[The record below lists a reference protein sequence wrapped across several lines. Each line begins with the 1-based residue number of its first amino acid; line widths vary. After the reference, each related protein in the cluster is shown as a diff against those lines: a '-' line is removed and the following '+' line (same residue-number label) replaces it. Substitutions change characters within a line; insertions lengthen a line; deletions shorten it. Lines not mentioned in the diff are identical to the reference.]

1 MGSLFKSKS
10 QKSTS
15 NSTSTSE
22 PWQPAQGNLKDI
34 LGDISSW
41 YDQAQQTGYISP
53 TGDLG
58 SIYQQY
64 LQGLNGAGNQIT
76 QGTNNLLNQGMDVTN
91 QALQGY
97 QGLQNGSMNYGTGD
111 IVSGAQGL
119 INNDLLQ
126 GQINAVNSGI
136 QRNLQEQ
143 AFTGIDRNAVA
154 GGNAGSSRAGVA
166 QAIAA
171 RDASEQMAN
180 NEANIRANAY
190 NNALNQSQSVLNQNI
205 QNQLTG
211 LQGTAQL
218 GNQIYNNTGN
228 YINTIM
234 GQLAPSLQSAQLQQ
248 MIQGQ
253 QQTDQIGQRDFLA
266 NLISSY
272 YLPVSGSVGGMGG
285 FTTGTGT
292 QTTPGGSTFGSILGA
307 GQAAGNIWNSFS
319 DKRLKKN
326 IKYIGT
332 EAGHKIYTWDWTKR
346 GEEIAGKQPTRGV
359 IAQEVMKTHPD
370 AVTKDPS
377 TGYLVV
383 DYTKL

>member
-10 QKSTS
+10 QTSKSS
-15 NSTSTSE
+15 SSSTSE
-22 PWQPAQGNLKDI
+22 PWKPAQENLKNI
-34 LGDISSW
+34 LGDISNW

-64 LQGLNGAGNQIT
+64 LQGLQNTGNQLT
-76 QGTNNLLNQGMDVTN
+76 TGTNALLNQGMDVTN

-97 QGLQNGSMNYGTGD
+97 QGLQSGSMNYGTGD

-126 GQINAVNSGI
+126 SQIDAVNRGI
-136 QRNLQEQ
+136 QQNLTEQ
-143 AFTGIDRNAVA
+143 QFTGIDRNAVA

-171 RDASEQMAN
+171 RDASQQMSDQA
-180 NEANIRANAY
+180 ANIRANAY
-190 NNALNQSQSVLNQNI
+190 QNALNQSQSVLNQNI
-205 QNQLTG
+205 QNQMAG

-234 GQLAPSLQSAQLQQ
+234 SQLQPSLQSAQLQQ

-266 NLISSY
+266 QLISSY
-272 YLPVSGSVGGMGG
+272 YLPVSGSIGGMGG
-285 FTTGTGT
+285 YTTGTGT

-307 GQAAGNIWNSFS
+307 GQAAGNIWQSFS

-346 GEEIAGKQPTRGV
+346 GQEIAGHQPTRGV
-359 IAQEVMKTHPD
+359 IAQEVMKTNPE
-370 AVTKDPS
+370 AVSTDPS
-377 TGYLVV
+377 TGYLIV